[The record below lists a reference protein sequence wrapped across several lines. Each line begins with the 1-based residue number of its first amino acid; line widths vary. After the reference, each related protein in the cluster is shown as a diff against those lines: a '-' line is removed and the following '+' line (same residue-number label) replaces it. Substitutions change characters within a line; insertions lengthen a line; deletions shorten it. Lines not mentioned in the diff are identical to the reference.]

1 MDSEHRHELEENA
14 LAKWLEREIKAIK
27 PQLPLIIGILI
38 AIGAGIFGYNAWK
51 NYQEQEVAKQW
62 RDFSVAVT
70 GQRPDL
76 DTLQSAI
83 EDNPGTD
90 VEEWSK
96 ITLADG
102 KTFQASLAFM
112 TDRAKS
118 EELLAEAEE
127 VYNLMLDESSVRDI
141 KGRANFGLA
150 RIHEM
155 RGELDKASEQYDKV
169 QGMFKEIATERAE
182 YLTSDVARSNSEWL
196 NGVVAATTTET
207 DTEEDTVDPEETI
220 DPDAAL
226 DDLLRGAVGSS
237 EETDDEASQEE
248 SGDES
253 SEKEEATEEETT
265 ESSDE

>member
-27 PQLPLIIGILI
+27 PQLPLIIGVLI
-38 AIGAGIFGYNAWK
+38 AIGAGIIGYNAWK

-118 EELLAEAEE
+118 EELLEEAEQ

-182 YLTSDVARSNSEWL
+182 YLNSDIARSNSEWL
-196 NGVVAATTTET
+196 NGVVAET
-207 DTEEDTVDPEETI
+207 RAESGIKEDAIDAEETI

-226 DDLLRGAVGSS
+226 DDLLRGAVGFSDEAD
-237 EETDDEASQEE
+237 EETSQEK
-248 SGDES
+248 S
-253 SEKEEATEEETT
+253 SEKEETTEEETS
-265 ESSDE
+265 EASNE